1 MHYYNLACTHTL
13 IPALRFRWMNS
24 VIIPEKRNTSGFHG
38 VRLCAC
44 LLSLSSGAADGVSG
58 RCSQR
63 RGTCVVT
70 SFDLFLLCA
79 SLWTQTCPSSQLY
92 GEALAAPHLR
102 LLQRLSMDAGPLWAP
117 LVALPRPLAIA
128 PFGRVWQCSLDLW
141 GFLSTRMKAFPD
153 QCHSWPG
160 AFRLIA
166 LLQNYSYLQFLKFI
180 TSSWS
185 CGAL

>member
-1 MHYYNLACTHTL
+1 MFVGCITIILRVHTL
-13 IPALRFRWMNS
+13 IPALRFSWMNR

-92 GEALAAPHLR
+92 GEALAALHL
-102 LLQRLSMDAGPLWAP
+102 GPLQTERGCWPTVSASCCSP
-117 LVALPRPLAIA
+117 PSAGHRPLW
-128 PFGRVWQCSLDLW
+128 PRVAMQ
-141 GFLSTRMKAFPD
+141 P
-153 QCHSWPG
+153 
-160 AFRLIA
+160 
-166 LLQNYSYLQFLKFI
+166 
-180 TSSWS
+180 
-185 CGAL
+185 